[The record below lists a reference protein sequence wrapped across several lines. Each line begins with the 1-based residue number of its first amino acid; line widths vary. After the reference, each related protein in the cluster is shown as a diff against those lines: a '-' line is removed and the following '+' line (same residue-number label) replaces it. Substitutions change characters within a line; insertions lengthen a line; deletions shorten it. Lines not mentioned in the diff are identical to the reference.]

1 MDSNFCCSSLSEWT
15 CFKLGSQIV
24 FLCYCFVIFI
34 KFSQCSIRQIFDW
47 VLSVFTSMIQV
58 LRLVM
63 VKASLIDDFL
73 LLLRSTRPA
82 STARSFFPEPTLRP
96 RKPTKEPK
104 MLQSPASTSSSITGS
119 LRPDSL
125 TRRRSPITWRATW
138 RRWSSTS
145 RKTTSQ
151 AKSTDSR
158 PISRR

>member
-1 MDSNFCCSSLSEWT
+1 
-15 CFKLGSQIV
+15 
-24 FLCYCFVIFI
+24 
-34 KFSQCSIRQIFDW
+34 
-47 VLSVFTSMIQV
+47 
-58 LRLVM
+58 
-63 VKASLIDDFL
+63 
-73 LLLRSTRPA
+73 
-82 STARSFFPEPTLRP
+82 
-96 RKPTKEPK
+96 